1 MPDSVDGV
9 PFVLLKVTVL
19 LLGAAIGSFANVL
32 IHRIPAEL
40 SIVRPPSACPRC
52 GHPIRWHDN
61 IPVLGWVLLLGR
73 CRDCKAPIS
82 LRYPLVE
89 LVTAVLSL
97 ACLYLAVLRGGGVPG
112 VWGLL
117 TLWFFPFAFVV
128 LLLVLAFIDLDHW
141 VLPHALT
148 VPGIVLG
155 VVQALLFS
163 DFPGVPAWWESLAA
177 AAAGAL
183 PVVILMEVWVR
194 CTGREGMGFG
204 DAMLMAMAG
213 AYLGLAAIPFLF
225 LAASLQGILVS
236 VPLVATARWRPVP
249 PWEGEGDQG
258 PSSGGDGSEATASSH
273 EGIPG
278 TVSEPRKGLGQVAVP
293 FGPFIVLAALEWLFF
308 GEALRAWLLPF

>member
-32 IHRIPAEL
+32 IHRIPAGQ
-40 SIVRPPSACPRC
+40 SIVRPPSSCPRC

-61 IPVLGWVLLLGR
+61 VPVLGWLLLLGR

-89 LVTAVLSL
+89 LVMAMLSL

-112 VWGLL
+112 IWGLL
-117 TLWFFPFAFVV
+117 ALWFFPFAFVV
-128 LLLVLAFIDLDHW
+128 LLVVLAFIDLDHW
-141 VLPHALT
+141 VLPHSLT
-148 VPGIVLG
+148 VPGMVLG
-155 VVQALLFS
+155 VVQAVLFG
-163 DFPGVPAWWESLAA
+163 DFPGIPAWWESLAA

-194 CTGREGMGFG
+194 WTGREGMGFG

-213 AYLGLAAIPFLF
+213 AHLGLAAIPFLF

-236 VPLVATARWRPVP
+236 VPLVATSRWRPVP
-249 PWEGEGDQG
+249 PWAGEDAEGRTEDAVSEA
-258 PSSGGDGSEATASSH
+258 PSGGAEARIAPPPT
-273 EGIPG
+273 
-278 TVSEPRKGLGQVAVP
+278 RGLAQVAVP
-293 FGPFIVLAALEWLFF
+293 FGPFIVLASLEWLFF
-308 GEALRAWLLPF
+308 GDVLRQWLLPF